1 MILHL
6 PEEAMKFL
14 NFTHT
19 EGVRLGALIND
30 TRIVDLTAAWP
41 TKPAPQSVDELIAG
55 QDIAL
60 AIAKELIEA
69 CGDALRNDGTQHTL
83 AYSEVVV
90 LPPVAAVGRNIFNV
104 GRNYREHIIE
114 GNLANGRPA
123 DAFPP
128 AIEFFTKPR
137 TALVGHRA
145 KVLRHE
151 SLTNSLDYEVELAI
165 VIGKGGRDI
174 PAARAHEHIFGYTI
188 LNDVTARDLQRLH
201 GQWFKGK
208 SLDTSCPLGPVV
220 VHASSI
226 DDPDNLALELDV
238 DGQQRQCD
246 NTNSMI
252 FNVATVIEQLSAGMT
267 LLPGDVIAT
276 GTPKG
281 VGFAQ
286 TPRSVCKWGKPC
298 AHESRESAS

>member
-1 MILHL
+1 
-6 PEEAMKFL
+6 MKFL
-14 NFTHT
+14 NFLHADRA
-19 EGVRLGALIND
+19 RLGALIAE
-30 TRIVDLTAAWP
+30 THILDLTAAWP
-41 TKPAPQSVDELIAG
+41 VQPAPTSVDELIAG
-55 QDIAL
+55 GVGALALAKQAIQTASDDIASGNSAGCVL
-60 AIAKELIEA
+60 
-69 CGDALRNDGTQHTL
+69 
-83 AYSEVVV
+83 YSSATI
-90 LPPVAAVGRNIFNV
+90 LPPVAATGRNIFNV

-137 TALVGHRA
+137 TALVGHRGS
-145 KVLRHE
+145 VLRHSE
-151 SLTNSLDYEVELAI
+151 LTDSLDYEVELAI

-174 PAARAHEHIFGYTI
+174 PAAQAHEHVFGYTI

-220 VHASSI
+220 VHASCVGN
-226 DDPDNLALELDV
+226 PDKLQLELDV
-238 DGQQRQCD
+238 DGEQRQSD
-246 NTNSMI
+246 NTDSMI
-252 FNVATVIEQLSAGMT
+252 FNVATVIAQLSAGMS

-281 VGFAQ
+281 VGFALRPPRCLQVGQ
-286 TPRSVCKWGKPC
+286 TIRARIEGIGELTNTVV
-298 AHESRESAS
+298 A

>member
-1 MILHL
+1 
-6 PEEAMKFL
+6 MKFL
-14 NFTHT
+14 NFLHAG
-19 EGVRLGALIND
+19 GVRLGALIAD
-30 TRIVDLTAAWP
+30 AHVLDLTAAWP
-41 TKPAPQSVDELIAG
+41 AQPAPASVDELIAG
-55 QDIAL
+55 GDAAL
-60 AIAKELIEA
+60 ATAQQAILTASA
-69 CGDALRNDGTQHTL
+69 ALASGNMAGTVPYDG
-83 AYSEVVV
+83 AII
-90 LPPVAAVGRNIFNV
+90 LPPVAATGRNIFNV

-123 DAFPP
+123 DAFPK

-137 TALVGHRA
+137 TALVGHRGN
-145 KVLRHE
+145 VLRHGD
-151 SLTNSLDYEVELAI
+151 LTDSLDYEVELAI

-174 PAARAHEHIFGYTI
+174 PEEQAHEHVFGYTV

-220 VHASSI
+220 VHASAI
-226 DDPDNLALELDV
+226 ENPDNLNLVLEV
-238 DGQQRQCD
+238 DGEERQND

-252 FNVATVIEQLSAGMT
+252 FNVAAVIAQLSAGMT

-281 VGFAQ
+281 VGFALRPPRCLEVGQ
-286 TPRSVCKWGKPC
+286 TVRARIEGIGELTNTVV
-298 AHESRESAS
+298 A